1 MASPPQLAVY
11 VAGDGSPNAPVS
23 ERDAGAKA
31 VDLAEIVRRYSAY
44 VATIAFRLLGRQDEV
59 DDVVQEVFL
68 DAVKGIAALRDDGA
82 LRGWL
87 ATVTVR
93 TARRR
98 LRQRRWSTFI
108 GLDDAPDYRETLA
121 APGATSEDLATL
133 ARVYELLDTLPV
145 DERLAWSLRHIH
157 GDGLESVADACGC
170 SLATVKR
177 RIQAAQSAIE
187 RRMVDG

>member
-1 MASPPQLAVY
+1 
-11 VAGDGSPNAPVS
+11 VS
-23 ERDAGAKA
+23 LDEA
-31 VDLAEIVRRYSAY
+31 VRRYSAY

-68 DAVKGIAALRDDGA
+68 GALKGLSALRDDGA
-82 LRGWL
+82 LRSWL

-98 LRQRRWSTFI
+98 LRQRRWYSFV
-108 GLDDAPDYRETLA
+108 GLDDAPDYRETVA
-121 APGATSEDLATL
+121 APGASPEELATL

-145 DERLAWSLRHIH
+145 DERVAWALRHIH
-157 GDGLESVADACGC
+157 GDGLEAVAETCGC

-187 RRMVDG
+187 RVMVDD